1 MPQRYIIAG
10 CNGAG
15 KTTASMTLLPEVL
28 GIREFVNADAI
39 ASGLSPLNPEGVA
52 IEAGKLMLNRIYYLM
67 SQGLDFAIETTL
79 STKSYQGLVQKAK
92 KLGYEITLLFLWLNS
107 PELAKERVKS
117 RVQKGGHNIPDDVIE
132 RRYWRGIQ
140 HLTQLF
146 IPICEKW
153 YVYDNSEERF
163 SRIAD
168 FEKIYEVEVW
178 QKILTY
184 EN

>member
-1 MPQRYIIAG
+1 
-10 CNGAG
+10 
-15 KTTASMTLLPEVL
+15 
-28 GIREFVNADAI
+28 
-39 ASGLSPLNPEGVA
+39 
-52 IEAGKLMLNRIYYLM
+52 
-67 SQGLDFAIETTL
+67 
-79 STKSYQGLVQKAK
+79 
-92 KLGYEITLLFLWLNS
+92 LFLWLNS

-132 RRYWRGIQ
+132 RRYGRGIQ

-146 IPICEKW
+146 IPLCDKW